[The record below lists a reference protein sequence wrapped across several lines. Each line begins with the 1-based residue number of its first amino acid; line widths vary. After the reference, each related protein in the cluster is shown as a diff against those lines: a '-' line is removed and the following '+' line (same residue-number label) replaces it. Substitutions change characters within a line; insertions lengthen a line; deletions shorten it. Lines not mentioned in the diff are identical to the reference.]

1 MSYSSAY
8 SIDYQTGAEYSN
20 GFLLPDLP
28 NSSSSAI
35 LTPTSGNLTSGANFI
50 CASTK
55 LNSGIYALRF
65 TGTLSASDNNV
76 VISRANAVIIP
87 ANGIGVISC
96 TQSII
101 TPPDGGFTCAA
112 STNYNFALTE
122 VCRIIGGDD
131 NDPTQFYVNVAWT
144 VTAGTPTVSIGNV
157 DISYVKITYNYY
169 LPQ

>member
-157 DISYVKITYNYY
+157 DLSYVKIT
-169 LPQ
+169 

>member
-8 SIDYQTGAEYSN
+8 SIDYQTTPSYAN
-20 GFLLPDLP
+20 GFLLPNLT
-28 NSSSSAI
+28 NSS
-35 LTPTSGNLTSGANFI
+35 TSDEPVVVNGNLTTGVNFI
-50 CASTK
+50 CSSIQ
-55 LNSGIYALRF
+55 LDSGIYALRF

-76 VISRANAVIIP
+76 VITRANAVIFP
-87 ANGIGVISC
+87 ANGLGVVSC

-112 STNYNFALTE
+112 STNYNFAMTE

-131 NDPTQFYVNVAWT
+131 NDLTQFYVNVAWT

-157 DISYVKITYNYY
+157 NISYVKIT
-169 LPQ
+169 